1 LKIAITREVKIAV
14 LVIVTLAVGF
24 WGFNYLKG
32 KDIFKKHRE
41 FYAIYNRI
49 DGLGISSPVT
59 VNGFNV
65 GAVTDIRLMNER
77 PGFLLVKFRVSE
89 SGLKIPKDSE
99 AKIVSSSLLGY
110 KQIQLI
116 LGTST
121 EFIQNGDTL
130 HTLIEED
137 LQTSVNKMIQP
148 LKEKV
153 ERLISNVDSILV
165 PIQAILDEE
174 GTRKLAESLQR
185 IPRVLQNLERA
196 TLRVD
201 TLIAQEKNKLG
212 RIFSNVESI
221 TANLKK
227 NNDVISSILQN
238 VDEITDSL
246 AKSNFKETIANATSV
261 IEKVDKVMD
270 KVNRGEGTLGALLYD
285 DKLYRQLDDAAQG
298 LNNLITDIEDNPERY
313 LHFSFIHIN
322 KKVTPKQPKKT
333 KQIKSN

>member
-1 LKIAITREVKIAV
+1 MKIAITREVKIAV
-14 LVIVTLAVGF
+14 LFIVTLAVGF

-41 FYAIYNRI
+41 YYAIYNRI

-89 SGLKIPKDSE
+89 SDLKIPIDTD
-99 AKIVSSSLLGY
+99 AKIISSSLLGS

-116 LGTST
+116 LGSSL
-121 EFIQNGDTL
+121 EYAKPGDTL
-130 HTLIEED
+130 NTLIEED

-148 LKEKV
+148 LKDKV
-153 ERLISNVDSILV
+153 ERLISNVDSILI

-185 IPRVLQNLERA
+185 IPRVLQNIERA

-201 TLIAQEKNKLG
+201 TLIAHEKNKIG

-227 NNDVISSILQN
+227 NNDVISSILEN
-238 VDEITDSL
+238 VNEITDSL
-246 AKSNFKETIANATSV
+246 AKSNFKETIANATKV
-261 IEKVDKVMD
+261 IDKVDKVVD

-298 LNNLITDIEDNPERY
+298 LNNLIADIEDNPERY

-322 KKVTPKQPKKT
+322 KKLTPKQSKKI